1 WVVVWLPRSHRDV
14 VGFSRSGNLKKIEV
28 VMLFVS
34 QAALNDH
41 VTTETRFGQAGTLA
55 LCARRRSRHRLEED
69 LRRALR
75 DLKALTEE
83 NDALRK
89 SAEIWIRMYE
99 GQLARADRMAAELEL
114 TAPATQHTR

>member
-1 WVVVWLPRSHRDV
+1 
-14 VGFSRSGNLKKIEV
+14 LKKIEV

-99 GQLARADRMAAELEL
+99 GQLARADRMAAELKL
-114 TAPATQHTR
+114 TAPAIEQGTERPAAPVPARA